1 MYPNINNLSA
11 CACNGVCA
19 TSVRVHGQTDVNSS
33 RKHSDR
39 VETKPASLCAH
50 SIINRD
56 VITLSRAYRAYRPGQ
71 TIANANHPWLVLF
84 PSCSGEHDPS
94 AGAFQLFSRR
104 GVLFDSMRWTN
115 TRDRSDT
122 GEHGARLVF
131 GKVHVAPAKNSAAAQ
146 RAITTPPP
154 PIIYHGLNARHHQR
168 RSQSAPIVP
177 ANSSGRHRVPINFR
191 SHNDRR
197 PILSTPLRIYAR
209 PIRISAASQHL
220 RAVSSRPVPFRDPSL
235 GKVPPPSGA
244 HRDQHL
250 KFCAN
255 LYRRAKS
262 GSKNHYP
269 GLL

>member
-122 GEHGARLVF
+122 GRTRGPPRIRESARCT
-131 GKVHVAPAKNSAAAQ
+131 GE
-146 RAITTPPP
+146 
-154 PIIYHGLNARHHQR
+154 
-168 RSQSAPIVP
+168 
-177 ANSSGRHRVPINFR
+177 
-191 SHNDRR
+191 
-197 PILSTPLRIYAR
+197 
-209 PIRISAASQHL
+209 
-220 RAVSSRPVPFRDPSL
+220 
-235 GKVPPPSGA
+235 
-244 HRDQHL
+244 
-250 KFCAN
+250 KFCRGAT
-255 LYRRAKS
+255 R
-262 GSKNHYP
+262 HYHPATTDHLPRFKRTPSPTAISIGPDSP
-269 GLL
+269 GEFIRPTPSPYKFPIP